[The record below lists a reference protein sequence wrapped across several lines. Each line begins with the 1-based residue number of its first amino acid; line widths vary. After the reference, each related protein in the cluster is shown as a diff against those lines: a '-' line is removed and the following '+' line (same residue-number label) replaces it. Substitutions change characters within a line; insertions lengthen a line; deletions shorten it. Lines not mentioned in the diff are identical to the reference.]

1 MNADVSPSSWS
12 FLVLLDALALYPS
25 AETSVG
31 GNDIG
36 DEAQAPDV
44 S

>member
-1 MNADVSPSSWS
+1 MNADVSPSSCS
-12 FLVLLDALALYPS
+12 FLVLLNALALYPS
-25 AETSVG
+25 TKTSVV

-36 DEAQAPDV
+36 DEAHAPDV